1 MKFKGGRSEFN
12 SQKEDKKSLK
22 IGDLGINRYSE
33 ITAQVTTMT
42 FPGYAAEVSLKLFHQ
57 PYVKF
62 KNDDNRV
69 YHDLSVNDNSSVA

>member
-33 ITAQVTTMT
+33 ITA
-42 FPGYAAEVSLKLFHQ
+42 
-57 PYVKF
+57 
-62 KNDDNRV
+62 
-69 YHDLSVNDNSSVA
+69 

>member
-1 MKFKGGRSEFN
+1 
-12 SQKEDKKSLK
+12 
-22 IGDLGINRYSE
+22 
-33 ITAQVTTMT
+33 MT

-57 PYVKF
+57 PYIKF